1 MGKLDFIP
9 RKFGLIMNQIIRSC
23 YRNSE
28 AEQFELEILGET
40 TDMGEPAYFVRIL
53 PKWKKERKPLEIK

>member
-1 MGKLDFIP
+1 
-9 RKFGLIMNQIIRSC
+9 MNQIIRSC